1 QLTEEQ
7 ESTLAGLGFKK
18 TTTRVPSTAPRGLVD
33 VEQWIM
39 NDSRKNYI
47 LTVRY
52 FTNQVHQVRLFDL
65 NDELDVSTTLDKLV
79 DTLEEYIK

>member
-1 QLTEEQ
+1 
-7 ESTLAGLGFKK
+7 
-18 TTTRVPSTAPRGLVD
+18 STAPRGLVD